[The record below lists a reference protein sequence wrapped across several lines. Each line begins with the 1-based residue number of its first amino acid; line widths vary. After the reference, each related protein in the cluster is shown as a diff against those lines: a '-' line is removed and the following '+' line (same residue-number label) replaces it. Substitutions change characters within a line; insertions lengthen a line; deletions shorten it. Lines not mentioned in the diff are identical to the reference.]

1 MAMKTKAVAA
11 SLVQNGGR
19 VSVYGIGTDD
29 GMYYKIWD
37 GDRSQPSRTGWLPL
51 GGKFDSVPSV
61 FAKNFQL
68 APWDGQAFGLGSNNE
83 MFFRTVGNFTF
94 PPPPQAWQPLGGI
107 FNSPPTALSCGPEGA
122 VKWAIVGLGTDNQ
135 PYLKLFD
142 ERANAWL
149 PSIDGW
155 FPLGGKLIYEMNFA
169 VIGGATAQT
178 IALFGVGT
186 GRQMFMQTVDVS
198 NWPPTLSGW
207 NMLGGCFASPPA
219 VAQWGPNRID
229 VFGLGM
235 GLQMFH
241 RAWENGNWLADWEF
255 LGGVFNSAPAV
266 VSPAPNVLDILGLGT
281 DDGMYHKRWDGT
293 KWLPSLTG
301 WDSLGGVFTSAPTA
315 ISTQFQLLQIF
326 GLGTDFQMYHK
337 LWNGSQWMPPAT
349 GWEPLGGTFKIPRP
363 TLLPALLDFEAPVTF
378 SDGTPVGGSMH
389 VSLFNN
395 GTASFSGHLHDFGFP
410 SYACSIA
417 CAVIDAANRAYTF
430 QTVGNVFGTDL
441 PGSRDHDWNMT
452 APPNASLRDNWA
464 DAFACGGARFGTKV
478 TAETNPPGGLV
489 NNVSEVLHDLAGST
503 SLTVIPL
510 VGNGP

>member
-11 SLVQNGGR
+11 SLVQPGR

-135 PYLKLFD
+135 SYLKLFD

-155 FPLGGKLIYEMNFA
+155 FPLGGKLIYEMDFA

-186 GRQMFMQTVDVS
+186 GRHGDLDGVPAAANIRTGDRFSDV
-198 NWPPTLSGW
+198 PQI
-207 NMLGGCFASPPA
+207 ME
-219 VAQWGPNRID
+219 R
-229 VFGLGM
+229 
-235 GLQMFH
+235 
-241 RAWENGNWLADWEF
+241 LAMDAA
-255 LGGVFNSAPAV
+255 G
-266 VSPAPNVLDILGLGT
+266 DGLGT
-281 DDGMYHKRWDGT
+281 A
-293 KWLPSLTG
+293 G
-301 WDSLGGVFTSAPTA
+301 WRLQDTA
-315 ISTQFQLLQIF
+315 T
-326 GLGTDFQMYHK
+326 H
-337 LWNGSQWMPPAT
+337 A
-349 GWEPLGGTFKIPRP
+349 
-363 TLLPALLDFEAPVTF
+363 
-378 SDGTPVGGSMH
+378 
-389 VSLFNN
+389 
-395 GTASFSGHLHDFGFP
+395 TAS
-410 SYACSIA
+410 
-417 CAVIDAANRAYTF
+417 AA
-430 QTVGNVFGTDL
+430 
-441 PGSRDHDWNMT
+441 
-452 APPNASLRDNWA
+452 
-464 DAFACGGARFGTKV
+464 
-478 TAETNPPGGLV
+478 
-489 NNVSEVLHDLAGST
+489 
-503 SLTVIPL
+503 
-510 VGNGP
+510 